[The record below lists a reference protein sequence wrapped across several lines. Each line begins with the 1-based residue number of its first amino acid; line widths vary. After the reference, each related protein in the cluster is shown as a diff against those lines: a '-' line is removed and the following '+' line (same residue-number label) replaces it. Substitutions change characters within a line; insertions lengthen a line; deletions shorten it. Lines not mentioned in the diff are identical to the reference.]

1 MIVSHK
7 YKFIFIKTLKTAG
20 TSIEVD
26 LNKVL
31 GENDIATPIYP
42 AVEGHKAQ
50 NYVIKNKFFGSVEC
64 TNHMT
69 AREVRKVVGNSIWD
83 EYFKFC
89 VEREPVNKVISHN
102 ICPQCFTFE
111 IFFSKSNM
119 KMKISTD
126 K

>member
-7 YKFIFIKTLKTAG
+7 HKFIFIKTVKTAG

-42 AVEGHKAQ
+42 AVGGHKAQ
-50 NYVIKNKFFGSVEC
+50 NYMVKNELFWTIEC
-64 TNHMT
+64 RKHMT

-83 EYFKFC
+83 
-89 VEREPVNKVISHN
+89 N
-102 ICPQCFTFE
+102 
-111 IFFSKSNM
+111 
-119 KMKISTD
+119 
-126 K
+126 